1 MDYIKLLVYCLLIC
15 IFYSC
20 VPKLSIS
27 EIELRINK
35 KNTASFEGDV
45 EYLLKNA
52 PKKYLKDYGESDFRE
67 MLTKIYDNRKYPIG
81 YSDIGELAILDRN
94 KCNSFY
100 YYKITYK
107 VTKAQMTPYLDSTA
121 LKLNQDTYGKKNV
134 IFNSN
139 SKILHVTECKT
150 SILIF
155 DKDRKWKILD
165 LDKEKS
171 LDKYYGDRF
180 YKCLKTHLVKSKY
193 K

>member
-1 MDYIKLLVYCLLIC
+1 MMNYSKLLAYCLLIC

-20 VPKLSIS
+20 APKLSIS

-45 EYLLKNA
+45 EYLLKNT
-52 PKKYLKDYGESDFRE
+52 PKKYLKEYGESLFRE
-67 MLTKIYDNRKYPIG
+67 KLTKIYDNRKYPIG
-81 YSDIGELAILDRN
+81 YSDIGELAIQDRN

-100 YYKITYK
+100 YYKVTYK

-121 LKLNQDTYGKKNV
+121 LKLNQDKYGKKNV

-139 SKILHVTECKT
+139 SKILHVTEDKN

-155 DKDRKWKILD
+155 DKDRKWKVLN
-165 LDKEKS
+165 LDKKN
-171 LDKYYGDRF
+171 LDKYYGGGF
-180 YKCLKTHLVKSKY
+180 SKCLKISLVKSKS
-193 K
+193 